1 MWQIVNGKVK
11 HMCFFFKKNP
21 KSAKGCAKGLAPV
34 GWCGSRRRPEDESRG
49 VSGDMGLPTT
59 QPEPLRRGLAL
70 HSRW

>member
-1 MWQIVNGKVK
+1 MADCKWKSKAYVV
-11 HMCFFFKKNP
+11 FLKKNP

-49 VSGDMGLPTT
+49 VSGDMGLPTP